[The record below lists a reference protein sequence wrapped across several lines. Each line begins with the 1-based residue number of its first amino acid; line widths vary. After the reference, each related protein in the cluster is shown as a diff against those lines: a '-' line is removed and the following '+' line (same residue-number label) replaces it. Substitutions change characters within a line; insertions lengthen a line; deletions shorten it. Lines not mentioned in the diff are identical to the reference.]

1 MQYAVVIEEG
11 PKTFGAY
18 VPDLPGC
25 IAVAESRAEVIQL
38 IQEAIV
44 FHLQGLKEQGERYSP
59 TFVIGRICQ
68 RRRIISAEG
77 SFSVCISLPCDAF
90 LLPYVLA

>member
-44 FHLQGLKEQGERYSP
+44 FHLQGLKEQGERIPPPS
-59 TFVIGRICQ
+59 
-68 RRRIISAEG
+68 S
-77 SFSVCISLPCDAF
+77 SVEIVNVA
-90 LLPYVLA
+90 A